1 MEKLLDVK
9 QLSEILKISIN
20 TIYCWVSQKRIPY
33 LKIGKC
39 LRFSETDIMN
49 WISQSNK
56 DHHKKQVIKFPGI
69 GEISK

>member
-1 MEKLLDVK
+1 MQKLLDVK

-20 TIYCWVSQKRIPY
+20 TIYCWVSRGQIPY
-33 LKIGKC
+33 LKIRKC

-69 GEISK
+69 G